1 MKILVAS
8 NNQGKIQ
15 EIQEILQQHEIISL
29 KQINCNIEVIEDGK
43 TFEENAIK
51 KAKTIFQET
60 QIPSI
65 ADDSGIE
72 IEEYQGWPG
81 VLTARFLGED
91 KQTNEYARERNK
103 YILEKM
109 KNLQKEK
116 RKVKHVTCIA
126 YCDKNGAKV
135 SRGEQA
141 GYISQTPR
149 GDNGFGFDEIFELPN
164 GKTMAEITKEE
175 KNQISSRKKA
185 LEKIKKQICN
195 YSQPLM

>member
-8 NNQGKIQ
+8 NNQGKIR
-15 EIQEILQQHEIISL
+15 EIQEILNTYEIISL
-29 KQINCNIEVIEDGK
+29 EQINCKIEVIEDGK

-51 KAKTIFQET
+51 KAQTIYNIT
-60 QIPSI
+60 NIACI

-91 KQTNEYARERNK
+91 KQTNEFARERNE

-109 KNLQKEK
+109 KKIPTEQ
-116 RKVKHVTCIA
+116 RKVKHVTCLA
-126 YCDKNGAKV
+126 YCNEEGIIVA
-135 SRGEQA
+135 RGEQE
-141 GYISQTPR
+141 GYIAKKAK
-149 GDNGFGFDEIFELPN
+149 GNNGFGFDEIFELPN

-175 KNQISSRKKA
+175 KNKISSRRIA
-185 LEKIKKQICN
+185 LEKIKKQI
-195 YSQPLM
+195 